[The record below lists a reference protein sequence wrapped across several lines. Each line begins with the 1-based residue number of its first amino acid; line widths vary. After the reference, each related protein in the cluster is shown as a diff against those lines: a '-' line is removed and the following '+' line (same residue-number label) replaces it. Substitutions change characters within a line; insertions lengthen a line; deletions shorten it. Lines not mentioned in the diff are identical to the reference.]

1 MWFKIR
7 EKISYLTRIFSG
19 ISSTNHR
26 SDDSTRCI
34 ISVVSSAFSVGLNL
48 NFHLLEY
55 WRDIATCSFNFIAVK
70 LINYL
75 VNKLQTFSG
84 CAPANDSSFVVG
96 ELIDIANV
104 WQTNRWNRSRILDRR
119 RQRQNG
125 DVVILKFFFNLS
137 DLMPEI
143 RQINDGIKWRG
154 FTRLRELKLLWRV
167 TRRTLTW
174 EDHGSTGLIVCVWMT
189 TDMSATSLD
198 VIL

>member
-1 MWFKIR
+1 M
-7 EKISYLTRIFSG
+7 SYLTRIFSG

-48 NFHLLEY
+48 NFHLLQY
-55 WRDIATCSFNFIAVK
+55 WRRSSLPYSFNFIAVK

-104 WQTNRWNRSRILDRR
+104 WQTNR
-119 RQRQNG
+119 
-125 DVVILKFFFNLS
+125 
-137 DLMPEI
+137 
-143 RQINDGIKWRG
+143 
-154 FTRLRELKLLWRV
+154 
-167 TRRTLTW
+167 
-174 EDHGSTGLIVCVWMT
+174 
-189 TDMSATSLD
+189 
-198 VIL
+198 